1 MNINEYSK
9 YLKSK
14 FATVMTNWDKLTI
27 RQLEQIEQLVNDV
40 LPPTETVEEEPKETT
55 PQPNGKVFKRCK
67 NLMNDTIYNDMKNLR
82 SLGWTWDNIAK
93 KYGYMNGISAC
104 ASCNSY
110 KRRNLSIDK
119 I

>member
-1 MNINEYSK
+1 MNITEYSK

-14 FATVMTNWDKLTI
+14 FAQVMTNWDKLTI
-27 RQLEQIEQLVNDV
+27 NQLEQIERIVNDV
-40 LPPTETVEEEPKETT
+40 LPPAEEEPKEPT
-55 PQPNGKVFKRCK
+55 PVPNGRGFKRCK

-93 KYGYMNGISAC
+93 KYGYMNGVSAC
-104 ASCNSY
+104 ASCNAY